1 MRYEFRRIG
10 DGRQAVLRETK
21 RAVTPFGG
29 LVVLLELMRRHQLV
43 EKVRELLPFRYASNR
58 AIAPEH
64 TLLAFWLGVAVG
76 ARRFAHLQM
85 LRCDEALR
93 SLCGVRAL
101 PSDDTVR
108 NFFARFG
115 PAQIEHFFA
124 ALWRWH
130 FAQLPARA
138 CVLDLDST
146 LFQRYGTQEGAE
158 RGFNRVR
165 RSGRSHHPLLVF
177 VSEPA
182 LVLHGWLRAGAAGGG
197 AVEFLTEALSR
208 LPATWS
214 VKGMRADAGFFDQ
227 RLLELLE
234 ARHLPYV
241 IIAKRQGHLQ
251 EQVRRITAW
260 TPVDPATA
268 VAEFVTQL
276 GAWSRARR
284 FIVVRIRL
292 PDPKER
298 RLLEV
303 PGYEYRIMVTNRQES
318 PEWLWRHYDQRAAIE
333 PRISELKSELGADG
347 FCLQKFYPTEAAFRS
362 VLFVFNLLGWVQ
374 SLNPA
379 AGPQRRPATV
389 RSTLWTCGAIAGRSG
404 HKMVLYLS
412 QSWGGLSA
420 RMPLLQRILS
430 PPIPTSPK

>member
-1 MRYEFRRIG
+1 M
-10 DGRQAVLRETK
+10 
-21 RAVTPFGG
+21 TPP
-29 LVVLLELMRRHQLV
+29 VC
-43 EKVRELLPFRYASNR
+43 P
-58 AIAPEH
+58 
-64 TLLAFWLGVAVG
+64 
-76 ARRFAHLQM
+76 
-85 LRCDEALR
+85 CDEISEEML
-93 SLCGVRAL
+93 
-101 PSDDTVR
+101 
-108 NFFARFG
+108 
-115 PAQIEHFFA
+115 
-124 ALWRWH
+124 
-130 FAQLPARA
+130 
-138 CVLDLDST
+138 
-146 LFQRYGTQEGAE
+146 AE
-158 RGFNRVR
+158 TPNR
-165 RSGRSHHPLLVF
+165 P
-177 VSEPA
+177 
-182 LVLHGWLRAGAAGGG
+182 GAAGGG

-241 IIAKRQGHLQ
+241 IVAKRQGHLQ

-268 VAEFVTQL
+268 VSEFVTQL

-379 AGPQRRPATV
+379 EGPQRRPATV
-389 RSTLWTCGAIAGRSG
+389 RSTRRSRSVC
-404 HKMVLYLS
+404 KVRSASSRCARPSPSRPSSL
-412 QSWGGLSA
+412 QA
-420 RMPLLQRILS
+420 RMTRRAISPRLAMRIFLNMV
-430 PPIPTSPK
+430 PPGCAVTR